1 MGVLAAKKAMF
12 RPAILL
18 VCCLAA
24 VGICTKP
31 ARAQQGLKP
40 EPPPGN
46 VGGSLRPD
54 PGPGARTPDTRA
66 VVAPPASSPTPSHVA
81 ASLPANPPVSSAPR
95 RASASVRASERP
107 TRPATKSSPP
117 RGRPS
122 WAWWPWRGAV
132 SALASAGT
140 SSSSGVSILPAAG
153 LALLLL
159 VIGEAIFL
167 GLAANVFGIPARRR
181 RERPRYAEASFPIRQ
196 VFPRR

>member
-24 VGICTKP
+24 AGIYTKT
-31 ARAQQGLKP
+31 ARAQQGLRP

-46 VGGSLRPD
+46 VGAQLRPD
-54 PGPGARTPDTRA
+54 PAPGARTPQTAA
-66 VVAPPASSPTPSHVA
+66 VFTPPAPSPAPSHVA
-81 ASLPANPPVSSAPR
+81 ATVPVTSTVSFAPR
-95 RASASVRASERP
+95 QAAVRETART
-107 TRPATKSSPP
+107 TRPVTKPSPP

-132 SALASAGT
+132 SVLASAGQT
-140 SSSSGVSILPAAG
+140 SSSGVSIPLVAG

-159 VIGEAIFL
+159 VIGEAAFL
-167 GLAANVFGIPARRR
+167 GLAANVFGIPERRR

>member
-1 MGVLAAKKAMF
+1 MGVLAAKDARL
-12 RPAILL
+12 RPAILF

-24 VGICTKP
+24 VGIWTKP
-31 ARAQQGLKP
+31 ARAQQGLRP

-46 VGGSLRPD
+46 VGAQLRPD
-54 PGPGARTPDTRA
+54 PAPGARTPATPA
-66 VVAPPASSPTPSHVA
+66 VFTHPASSAAPSHVA
-81 ASLPANPPVSSAPR
+81 VSRPATSAVSSATRQDP
-95 RASASVRASERP
+95 VRVSERA
-107 TRPATKSSPP
+107 TRPVTKPSPP

-132 SALASAGT
+132 SVLASAGK
-140 SSSSGVSILPAAG
+140 SSSSGVSIPLVAG

-159 VIGEAIFL
+159 VIGEATFL
-167 GLAANVFGIPARRR
+167 GLAANVFGIPERRR

>member
-12 RPAILL
+12 RSAILL

-24 VGICTKP
+24 AGICTKT
-31 ARAQQGLKP
+31 ARAQQGLRP

-46 VGGSLRPD
+46 AGAQLRPD
-54 PGPGARTPDTRA
+54 PAPGARTPQTSA
-66 VVAPPASSPTPSHVA
+66 VFTPPASSPSPSRIA
-81 ASLPANPPVSSAPR
+81 ATVPATSSVSSAPR
-95 RASASVRASERP
+95 QTSVRTSVRP
-107 TRPATKSSPP
+107 ARPATKPSTP

-132 SALASAGT
+132 SVLASAGQT
-140 SSSSGVSILPAAG
+140 SSSGVSIPLVAG

-159 VIGEAIFL
+159 VIGEAAFL
-167 GLAANVFGIPARRR
+167 GLAANVFGIPERRR